1 MSAESDAMLDRLNAE
16 ELTIVHAF
24 ASARIAAREEPLVM
38 EVFARQ
44 AGDEACAW
52 VLAWSNLWAAQRDRV
67 RPDIDVAMLVAALPE
82 TMRAAAAA
90 RLAAPVYEDADE
102 ARAVFLGNA
111 DMMRRRAARGVR

>member
-24 ASARIAAREEPLVM
+24 ARARIDARMEPLAL
-38 EVFARQ
+38 ELFARQ
-44 AGDEACAW
+44 VGDEASAW

-67 RPDIDVAMLVAALPE
+67 RPDIDALALVAALPE
-82 TMRAAAAA
+82 TMRVFAAA
-90 RLAAPVYEDADE
+90 RLAAPVYEDVDE

-111 DMMRRRAARGVR
+111 DMMRRRTARGVR